1 MTNSETKNFRGFTL
15 IELLVVIAI
24 IAILAAML
32 LPALAKAKQSAI
44 LIQDKN
50 NEKQQLVALTMYA
63 GENRDWLPVYIPTS
77 GGTDGIW
84 AWDMDAYIANLL
96 IASGTTPTTWYDP
109 GTAPRFGPIDWFGD
123 PSFANAKP
131 YETVDKAGDPSLWC
145 FGKVPWPDP
154 GALPGLGIRVIG
166 YAQTF
171 TNATEYQTGSYI
183 TNVNV
188 KLAAT
193 STLGYGTGAYQGGV
207 PIGPLSRRVLVACA
221 TLNNFGPA
229 NYPYDA
235 EGKYVT
241 AWNDING
248 GYPSLAN
255 PKGHISAHMKSASI
269 PDGGNL
275 GMIDGHV
282 EWRPFSQMINRVD
295 GTGTLPYFYY

>member
-1 MTNSETKNFRGFTL
+1 MPISQTFDC
-15 IELLVVIAI
+15 
-24 IAILAAML
+24 
-32 LPALAKAKQSAI
+32 QW
-44 LIQDKN
+44 N
-50 NEKQQLVALTMYA
+50 N
-63 GENRDWLPVYIPTS
+63 
-77 GGTDGIW
+77 
-84 AWDMDAYIANLL
+84 ANV
-96 IASGTTPTTWYDP
+96 WYDP
-109 GTAPRFGPIDWFGD
+109 GTAPRFGPIDWFGN
-123 PSFANAKP
+123 PALPMRNPMNRWTKRATHPCGVSGEMAYFH
-131 YETVDKAGDPSLWC
+131 
-145 FGKVPWPDP
+145 WPDP